1 MEPAPTI
8 LAEMEDYMGKEGLSI
23 SQFAEHSG
31 IHSGTLSNML
41 HGRRPIAMQQLD
53 RITRA
58 MGHAEGFYYD
68 LYIDNYIVDGSFNWR
83 RVGPLLQRCAELG
96 KLDSIQRVI
105 RIVSDNLSYLPVLFD
120 AAEELNAEGRS
131 EAAALLYEC
140 VAESEK
146 YQHSERLALCQYR
159 LFRIGLCDNQDTNLR
174 IANQFDSYVERLDE
188 ADQLDALKHLA
199 DVFASLH
206 RWDKVDELGERLGLK
221 SDAQYK
227 YRKKNK
233 IQKQPDRP
241 LIYYKLYAYLLR
253 AAACDETGDPI
264 RALHF
269 VSLYSDMCWVELPVS
284 KDEEKVIEQFK
295 EWATANSYLYH
306 IMAGNIEI
314 IPEYINY
321 VEKRENEIFPALF
334 KIMQAANRYNINV
347 DDILLRFD
355 SHLSFREQSS
365 RLGKFNQQLNGDRYI
380 QFLIELAVYNLGKE
394 KWGNGFYFLLG
405 SLESSIK
412 IRSDSYIVKCVG
424 LFEKYRSV
432 AVQQQKNEYVNL
444 IGEVQRINEEK
455 DGYRFS
461 IG

>member
-8 LAEMEDYMGKEGLSI
+8 LAEMEEYIRREGLSI
-23 SQFAEHSG
+23 SQFAERSG

-53 RITRA
+53 RVTRA
-58 MGHAEGFYYD
+58 MGLAEGYYYD
-68 LYIDNYIVDGSFNWR
+68 LYIDNYIVDGSSDWR

-96 KLDSIQRVI
+96 KLDSIRRVV
-105 RIVSDNLSYLPVLFD
+105 RIVTDNLSYLPALFD
-120 AAEELNAEGRS
+120 RAEELYAKGRS
-131 EAAALLYEC
+131 EAAALLYEG

-159 LFRIGLCDNQDTNLR
+159 LFRIGLCEDQDENLR
-174 IANQFDSYVERLDE
+174 LANQFESYVERLDE

-206 RWDKVDELGERLGLK
+206 NWSKVDELGDRLGRK

-233 IQKQPDRP
+233 TQKQPDRP

-253 AAACDETGDPI
+253 AAACDETGDHS

-269 VSLYSDMCWVELPVS
+269 VSLYSDTSWVELPAS
-284 KDEEKVIEQFK
+284 KEEERVMEQFK
-295 EWATANSYLYH
+295 EWATANSYLYRLT
-306 IMAGNIEI
+306 AGDIEI

-321 VEKRENEIFPALF
+321 VESRENEIFPALF
-334 KIMQAANRYNINV
+334 KIIQAANRYKFNV
-347 DDILLRFD
+347 DDILIKFNT
-355 SHLSFREQSS
+355 HLYYKGQSS
-365 RLGKFNQQLNGDRYI
+365 RSRKANQQLVSDRYT
-380 QFLIELAVYNLGKE
+380 QFLIELAVYYLTKK
-394 KWGNGFYFLLG
+394 KWDNGLFYLLE

-432 AVQQQKNEYVNL
+432 AGQQQRNAYANL

-455 DGYRFS
+455 DGYMVILS
-461 IG
+461 

>member
-1 MEPAPTI
+1 MQPAPTI
-8 LAEMEDYMGKEGLSI
+8 LAELEDYIAREGLSI
-23 SQFAEHSG
+23 SQFAERSG

-53 RITRA
+53 RIIRA
-58 MGHAEGFYYD
+58 MGLAEGYYYD
-68 LYIDNYIVDGSFNWR
+68 LYIDDYIVDGSFNWR
-83 RVGPLLQRCAELG
+83 RVGPFLQRCAELG

-105 RIVSDNLSYLPVLFD
+105 RIVSDNLSYLPALFD
-120 AAEELNAEGRS
+120 TAEELYAEGRS

-159 LFRIGLCDNQDTNLR
+159 LFRIRLCDNQDTNLR
-174 IANQFDSYVERLDE
+174 IANQFESYVERLDE

-206 RWDKVDELGERLGLK
+206 RWGKVDELGDRLGRK
-221 SDAQYK
+221 SDIQYK
-227 YRKKNK
+227 YRKKK
-233 IQKQPDRP
+233 KVQKQPDRP

-253 AAACDETGDPI
+253 AAACDETGDHI

-269 VSLYSDMCWVELPVS
+269 VSLYSDMSWVELPAS
-284 KDEEKVIEQFK
+284 KEEAKVMEQFK
-295 EWATANSYLYH
+295 EWATANSYLYRLT
-306 IMAGNIEI
+306 AGDIEI

-321 VEKRENEIFPALF
+321 VESRENEIFPALF
-334 KIMQAANRYNINV
+334 KIIQAANRYSLNV

-355 SHLSFREQSS
+355 SHLLYREQSS
-365 RLGKFNQQLNGDRYI
+365 RLAKFNQQLTGDRYT
-380 QFLIELAVYNLGKE
+380 QFLIELAVYFLRKE
-394 KWGNGFYFLLG
+394 KWTNGFFYLMS

-412 IRSDSYIVKCVG
+412 IKSDSYIVKCVG
-424 LFEKYRSV
+424 LFEKYRSA
-432 AVQQQKNEYVNL
+432 AVQQQKNEYANL

-455 DGYRFS
+455 DGYMVS
-461 IG
+461 LS